1 MLCIC
6 VLEAPLRNDLPSL
19 LGVVVVV
26 WFSAADTLPLSLLF
40 NQCFVVV
47 AAQADALPSMS
58 L

>member
-1 MLCIC
+1 
-6 VLEAPLRNDLPSL
+6 VLEAPLRNGLPSL
-19 LGVVVVV
+19 LGVAVVV

-40 NQCFVVV
+40 NQCFAVV